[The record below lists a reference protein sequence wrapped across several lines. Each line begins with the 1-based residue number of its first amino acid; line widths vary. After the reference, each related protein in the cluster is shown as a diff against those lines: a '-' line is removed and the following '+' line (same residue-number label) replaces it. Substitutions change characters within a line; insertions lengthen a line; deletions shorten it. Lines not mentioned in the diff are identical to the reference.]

1 MTFQSLS
8 ESPFVLPGLAWLAL
22 PIVLAFAL
30 RRRGF
35 FRVWGLVFGALIA
48 LDAWLTGPLSPVSDE
63 RSGWATFFGV
73 AFVLVGDLRFF
84 VAAEWDAG
92 RARASLARAFG
103 LAWIAPLASQ
113 LARAL
118 VPSIAATP
126 RLTYL
131 VYELI
136 FLVVLA
142 GWYLGRARRWS
153 GARRVFASRLA
164 AFFAL
169 QYALW
174 AGADVLL
181 LATSAD
187 LGYGLR
193 MAPNVLYYVLFV
205 PYVLMVAPEPE
216 AR

>member
-8 ESPFVLPGLAWLAL
+8 KSPVVLPGLAWLAL

-35 FRVWGLVFGALIA
+35 FRVWGLVFGALIG

-63 RSGWATFFGV
+63 RSGWATSFGV
-73 AFVLVGDLRFF
+73 AFVILGDLRLFL
-84 VAAEWDAG
+84 AAEWDERA
-92 RARASLARAFG
+92 ARASLARAFG
-103 LAWIAPLASQ
+103 LAWIAPLTSQ
-113 LARAL
+113 LVRAL
-118 VPSIAATP
+118 VSAIAATP

-131 VYELI
+131 VYELV
-136 FLVVLA
+136 FLGVLA
-142 GWYLGRARRWS
+142 SWYLARVRRFTGPRRA
-153 GARRVFASRLA
+153 FASRLA
-164 AFFAL
+164 AFFGL
-169 QYALW
+169 TYALW

-187 LGYGLR
+187 VGYGLR
-193 MAPNVLYYVLFV
+193 IAPNVLYYVLFV
-205 PYVLMVAPEPE
+205 PYVLKLAPAPE